1 MKRIAWIVGCLLL
14 FSLNAEAVNETPLPE
29 AKALIGMKLSIS
41 KGWVVPGWNLGG
53 SYSLVAGKE
62 ELGVDVLDQGNVTI
76 FITHLLDKADMSKT
90 ILDAH
95 ELPQDFFAWKIV
107 NGKVVPKRKDAY
119 TNPNYYNFNARCK
132 SDDYETVVG
141 IVRRQPGVS
150 MGLSEDVK
158 RAWAIDQKA
167 GRITKISPKGVSC
180 FVETGQD

>member
-1 MKRIAWIVGCLLL
+1 MKRIAWIVGCLLFL
-14 FSLNAEAVNETPLPE
+14 SVNAEALEETALPE

-41 KGWVVPGWNLGG
+41 KGWIVPRWNLGG
-53 SYSLVAGKE
+53 SYSLLARKE
-62 ELGVDVLDQGNVTI
+62 ELGVDVLNRGNVTI
-76 FITHLLDKADMSKT
+76 FITLLLDKTDMSKT
-90 ILDAH
+90 ILDAR
-95 ELPQDFFAWKIV
+95 ELPQDFFAWKVV

-141 IVRRQPGVS
+141 IVRPQPGVS
-150 MGLSEDVK
+150 MGWSEDVK

-167 GRITKISPKGVSC
+167 GRITEISPKGVSC